1 MTAVNLLQLRKE
13 INALMWNFTD
23 PDAFEKTLLELF
35 EKYRTARNPAGTA
48 ILLTAHSAELNVP
61 LIVLRELE
69 IALFQTVAD
78 HPDAALQLS
87 DRMMTTGA
95 PEIRTIGA
103 RILGLAPIGYSN
115 DVFQRIEAWSRM
127 GFDTGELRVFIRSA
141 GSLVRQADSE
151 RLLDQARSWVLSN
164 EKKDQELGVETLI
177 FLIEFDGFQNL
188 PVVFS
193 LLEKLLRTGPTTMQP
208 ELLELTTKL
217 LDRSPIETSYTIR
230 LILESETPGV
240 MTPRIARKLL
250 TEFTEP
256 SRAAIQ
262 KLLRLPSG
270 RA

>member
-1 MTAVNLLQLRKE
+1 MIGLL
-13 INALMWNFTD
+13 ALC
-23 PDAFEKTLLELF
+23 
-35 EKYRTARNPAGTA
+35 
-48 ILLTAHSAELNVP
+48 
-61 LIVLRELE
+61 
-69 IALFQTVAD
+69 
-78 HPDAALQLS
+78 
-87 DRMMTTGA
+87 
-95 PEIRTIGA
+95 
-103 RILGLAPIGYSN
+103 
-115 DVFQRIEAWSRM
+115 
-127 GFDTGELRVFIRSA
+127 SA

-151 RLLDQARSWVLSN
+151 RHLDQARSWVLSN

-262 KLLRLPSG
+262 KLLRLQSG